1 MAYPRI
7 GLSSGSNTDAYRR
20 FLKNLKGE
28 DRNAFAAL
36 VNLFKSYG
44 LESLTD
50 DIYNFVTEGYSADTI
65 SILLQETP
73 AYKKRFW
80 GNQKRQEAG
89 LPVLS
94 PKEYLAVESSYRQ
107 VMDQAGLPPKFYDSY
122 EDFGQWIANDV
133 SPTEIQSRVKAA
145 QGLVEAVDPEVR
157 RQFEKYYS
165 TGEIVAYALDRKRT
179 TELLERQAA
188 AARIGAAGVGGGFQI
203 GQQTAEQIAE
213 LGVEEG
219 AARQGVAQAAQYSEG
234 LGRLG
239 AIYGE
244 QYSEDDAIEDVFLN
258 DVHAQRTR
266 KRLASQERAQFGGSS
281 GANDQTLR
289 RSRGGAF

>member
-1 MAYPRI
+1 MAV
-7 GLSSGSNTDAYRR
+7 GSNTEEYKK
-20 FLKNLKGE
+20 FLSRLKGE
-28 DRNAFAAL
+28 NRNAFAAL
-36 VNLFKSYG
+36 VSLFKSYG

-107 VMDQAGLPPKFYDSY
+107 VMDQAGLPPQFYDSY

-133 SPTEIQSRVKAA
+133 SPTEVQSRVKAA
-145 QGLVEAVDPEVR
+145 QGLIESVDPEIR
-157 RQFEKYYS
+157 RQFEKYYAP
-165 TGEIVAYALDRKRT
+165 GEIVAYALDRKRT

-188 AARIGAAGVGGGFQI
+188 AARIGAAGTSGGFNI
-203 GQQTAEQIAE
+203 GRQTAEQIAD

-219 AARQGVAQAAQYSEG
+219 AARVGVAQAAQYSEG
-234 LGRLG
+234 FGMLGSV
-239 AIYGE
+239 YGE
-244 QYSEDDAIEDVFLN
+244 EYGEDEAIGDVFLN
-258 DVHAQRTR
+258 DVGAQRTR
-266 KRLASQERAQFGGSS
+266 KRLASQERAQFGGTS
-281 GANDQTLR
+281 GANDETLR
-289 RSRGGAF
+289 RTRGGAF

>member
-1 MAYPRI
+1 
-7 GLSSGSNTDAYRR
+7 
-20 FLKNLKGE
+20 
-28 DRNAFAAL
+28 
-36 VNLFKSYG
+36 
-44 LESLTD
+44 LTD

-107 VMDQAGLPPKFYDSY
+107 VMDQAGLPPAFYDSY
-122 EDFGQWIANDV
+122 KDFSQWIANDV

-165 TGEIVAYALDRKRT
+165 AGEIVAYALDRKRT
-179 TELLERQAA
+179 TEILERQAA
-188 AARIGAAGVGGGFQI
+188 AARIGAAGTEGGFNI
-203 GQQTAEQIAE
+203 GKQTAEQIAE

-219 AARQGVAQAAQYSEG
+219 AARTGVAQAAQYSEG
-234 LGRLG
+234 FGRLG
-239 AIYGE
+239 AVYGE
-244 QYSEDDAIEDVFLN
+244 EYGEDDAIEDVFLN
-258 DVHAQRTR
+258 DVDAQRSR
-266 KRLASQERAQFGGSS
+266 KRLASQERAQFGGTR

-289 RSRGGAF
+289 RTRGGAF